1 MAQSQ
6 RGSAVSVRHKAA
18 GKPHVESVDE
28 GDRHLWVHFQKQVST
43 ASGVDRIAV
52 STVHEFV
59 GMAVCTSD
67 LSLRRIEEH
76 DSGWDVV
83 LEKK

>member
-6 RGSAVSVRHKAA
+6 RGSAVSVRNKAA
-18 GKPHVESVDE
+18 GNPHVEAVDE
-28 GDRHLWVHFQKQVST
+28 GPCNLFVHFQQQIST
-43 ASGVDRIAV
+43 GSGVDRISV
-52 STVHEFV
+52 SDVHEFV

-67 LSLRRIEEH
+67 LSLRRVEEH

-83 LEKK
+83 LKKD